1 MADRDKLLKLLG
13 IVSASRRSRGPG
25 ARVAA
30 LAAPPAGAGGDGD
43 DGNDDDVVDYLGPE
57 ASRGDPAPLTDET
70 VAAFVQR
77 LEEDSDVV
85 LARAN
90 EVFDAPV
97 SKRDVM
103 AAARELQQALS
114 APKPAI
120 KAIESRRAFARVAA
134 KSQVPADFTFPGYD
148 PADAGKPGFIPL
160 DVDNTQF
167 ETFAD
172 WTGYVGSYLAADVN
186 TGMKAAFPWH
196 DQIRGHVYHHVVPED
211 ERFEVALFSDFGTG
225 LAHSRY
231 IAKQFATRARPFD
244 AHIHLGDVYYVGS
257 ADEFRDRFI
266 GPLAPTLATTPLYT
280 LNANHE
286 MYSGGHAF
294 YSFMHRRRQAHPT
307 VHRQQG
313 SYFALTVGDKHA
325 IVALDTDYFGHSRH
339 RHEAL
344 QRWALWAVHN
354 AKSQGRRVILLTAN
368 EPYTYGSDSTTK
380 LKRDL
385 EPLLP
390 MVDLW
395 FWGNT
400 HYAALFDAHQDCPI
414 GSCIGHGGYPY
425 HRSEYDLDE
434 PPSEVDS
441 FAPVRWV
448 ERAGRYPRHT
458 GLRPE
463 CGNNGYCSM
472 ALVADGTIEL
482 TYIDWMSRER
492 CLATL
497 GTGDAG
503 RLTITRLE
511 GY

>member
-1 MADRDKLLKLLG
+1 MADRDKVLALMG
-13 IVSASRRSRGPG
+13 IAG
-25 ARVAA
+25 ARPSGGRRAPARAA
-30 LAAPPAGAGGDGD
+30 AAAAPSGGDGGD
-43 DGNDDDVVDYLGPE
+43 DAYLGPE
-57 ASRGDPAPLTDET
+57 AARGDLPPLTDEA

-77 LEEDSDVV
+77 LEEDSDRVM
-85 LARAN
+85 AQAN
-90 EVFDAPV
+90 EVFDEPATKDQV
-97 SKRDVM
+97 LR
-103 AAARELQQALS
+103 AARDLQDALS
-114 APKPAI
+114 APKHAI
-120 KAIESRRAFARVAA
+120 KAIESRRSLARAA
-134 KSQVPADFTFPGYD
+134 VRSQVPADFTFPGYD

-160 DVDNTQF
+160 DVDNTKF

-172 WTGYVGSYLAADVN
+172 WTGYVGSWIAADTN

-196 DQIRGHVYHHVVPED
+196 DQVRGHVYHHVVPSD
-211 ERFEVALFSDFGTG
+211 GRFEVALFSDFGTG

-231 IAKQFATRARPFD
+231 IAKQFATRTRPFD
-244 AHIHLGDVYYVGS
+244 AHIHLGDIYYVGT
-257 ADEFRDRFI
+257 ADEVRSRFI
-266 GPLAPTLATTPLYT
+266 EPLLPTLATTPLYT

-294 YSFMHRRRQAHPT
+294 YSFMHRRRQAHAN

-313 SYFALTVGDKHA
+313 SYFCLTVGDKHA

-344 QRWALWAVHN
+344 QRWALWAVQN
-354 AKSQGRRVILLTAN
+354 AKNDGRRVILLTAN
-368 EPYTYGSDSTTK
+368 EPYKYGSDATTR

-400 HYAALFDAHQDCPI
+400 HYAALFDAHRDCPI

-463 CGNNGYCSM
+463 CGNNGYCAMS
-472 ALVADGTIEL
+472 LHPDGTIKL

-492 CLATL
+492 CLVTL
-497 GTGDAG
+497 GNDPGG
-503 RLTITRLE
+503 RLVVTHLE